1 LGESSRPGVVPW
13 GFESVKQAKY
23 DAGEPPTSWLFRILL
38 VTLCLCSCAHSPP
51 QKVYLTPTA
60 LGAELNGDVR
70 TLRTLRPHLDR
81 LDGEFAELREQ
92 GQWVK
97 RGYFSPAEND
107 RMEGLLFRFVTAH
120 SALWEITAAYQ
131 NMQNPFNDP
140 VLDAN
145 AYVLSSQASLLLA
158 SHSAFVVAEFAD
170 DPIAIAEMNEAFY
183 RMEIPR
189 DRYYEL
195 ARSITPERLFR
206 LRRAGALARA
216 ELANPD
222 SELAHL
228 AAGDAGYAELV
239 ELNRALQTK
248 AEARMKAALA
258 VKATTDPEP
267 IHETDE
273 SVENGLYIARSVLF
287 KNVSRLKSPMAR
299 LIRFSDG
306 QKARVHELLR
316 PGDLILTYTAGYTS
330 DVFIPGAFKH
340 GITYV
345 GSPAQREQ
353 AGLRPDAVPAWAP
366 DARNR
371 LPAHIAQT
379 SLADGKPAD
388 IIESVAEGVIFNNL
402 THIMDTHINRMLV
415 LRPQLTPDERRDFLI
430 ETFSY
435 LGEEYDFRFDF
446 ADSTRQVCTEVIYR
460 AIQGKAGID
469 FHLTMRAGH
478 VTLSAD
484 DIVLYFLHKS
494 PQAFQLVLYA
504 EEDPDGQD
512 HAALILNGEAS
523 IERLKTL
530 MKSVG
535 E

>member
-1 LGESSRPGVVPW
+1 
-13 GFESVKQAKY
+13 VKQAKHH
-23 DAGEPPTSWLFRILL
+23 DRGAPTRWFSGILL
-38 VTLCLCSCAHSPP
+38 VLLCACLCGCSSPP
-51 QKVYLTPTA
+51 PRKVYKNPTA
-60 LGAELNGDVR
+60 LRAELDGDVR
-70 TLRTLRPHLDR
+70 TLRTLRPHLNR
-81 LDGEFAELREQ
+81 LDGEFGELREQ
-92 GQWVK
+92 GGWVK
-97 RGYFSPAEND
+97 RGYFSASEND
-107 RMEGLLFRFVTAH
+107 RMESLLFRFITAH

-131 NMQNPFNDP
+131 NMQNSFNDP

-170 DPIAIAEMNEAFY
+170 DPVAIALLNEAFY

-195 ARSITPERLFR
+195 AGSMTSERLFR

-216 ELANPD
+216 ELADSD

-239 ELNRALQTK
+239 ELNLALQAK
-248 AEARMKAALA
+248 AEARMKSALA
-258 VKATTDPEP
+258 KKGTTAPQP
-267 IHETDE
+267 IHKTEE
-273 SVENGLYIARSVLF
+273 SVANGLYIARSVLF
-287 KNVSRLKSPMAR
+287 KDVSRLKSPTAR
-299 LIRFSDG
+299 LVRFSDR
-306 QKARVHELLR
+306 QKARVYELLR
-316 PGDLILTYTAGYTS
+316 PGDLILTYTAGYAS

-340 GITYV
+340 GITYI

-353 AGLRPDAVPAWAP
+353 AGLSPDAVPAWAP
-366 DARNR
+366 DARGR
-371 LPAHIAQT
+371 LAAHIAQA
-379 SLADGKPAD
+379 SLEDGKPAD
-388 IIESVAEGVIFNNL
+388 MIEAVAEGVIFNNL
-402 THIMDTHINRMLV
+402 THVMDTHINRMLV
-415 LRPQLTPDERRDFLI
+415 LRPQLTADERRDFLI
-430 ETFSY
+430 EVFSY

-469 FHLTMRAGH
+469 FDLTMRAGH

-484 DIVLYFLHKS
+484 DIALYFLHKS

-504 EEDPDGQD
+504 EEDPDETD
-512 HAALILNGEAS
+512 HAALILNGKAGV
-523 IERLKTL
+523 ERLKEL